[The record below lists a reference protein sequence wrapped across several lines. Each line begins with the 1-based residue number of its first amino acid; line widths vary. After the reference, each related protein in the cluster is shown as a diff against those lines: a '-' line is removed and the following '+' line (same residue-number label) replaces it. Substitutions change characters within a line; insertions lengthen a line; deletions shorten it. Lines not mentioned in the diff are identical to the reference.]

1 LSVGDGVIRE
11 KPASELG
18 DIRKGHMSLGDRI
31 ITDLLKENHDRY
43 ILLDPS
49 GWLSDPSFVD
59 ACREYGM
66 MPISLGELTESSLSK
81 VKDLEFKKER
91 HQTMVVLVGSSDDA
105 DSWQKFLGSN
115 WRMKDVQPSS
125 IFPCLDP
132 EISKHLSPAQAAF
145 LLPIFSSDHFV
156 LSPKRS
162 AVALLEALFGLKAE
176 RLADMD
182 YFLDTAIS
190 LLMRGQ
196 NPNLFW
202 LESISGYFPSIS
214 ESGVSPKAAL
224 TSIDAFTRLVEDL
237 ITAGKISPE
246 RLARL
251 RQMANGT
258 PFTKDSPFAFSERL
272 GLDPVEIKDQARK
285 LSWENVSLISWLD
298 RVQILAKLS
307 LAEELFRDHELKE
320 LRDATER
327 AFSASLD
334 RDYFKLQQTP
344 WHYRPPMVHT
354 ILNFIQAHHKKDKI
368 ALIVIDCLSIS
379 FWQILRCSLEERF
392 SIVPT
397 SEGSTFA
404 WIPTLTSV
412 SRQSIFSARTPAE
425 LGQMIKSTSG
435 EEGYWE
441 DFWQD
446 KGLRREEIQFIKVAE
461 KKEEDV
467 RCAIHDPDIQKI
479 ALIFSDI
486 DELIHSTA
494 SVSTL
499 DTESLLKLIDN
510 WASVSFGPVLRDL
523 LSLGWV
529 VFVTSDHGAQRIRK
543 NLGNIREGVF
553 TETAGQRAR
562 IYSRLSFA
570 TETRAEGILWD
581 SKGTLPQDYVALLAP
596 PGTGYGLSSGWG
608 HGGASW
614 EEVIVPFIRFEGTR
628 S

>member
-1 LSVGDGVIRE
+1 MGDGVIRE
-11 KPASELG
+11 KPVSELG
-18 DIRKGHMSLGDRI
+18 DRRTGHMSLGDRI

-59 ACREYGM
+59 ACREYGI
-66 MPISLGELTESSLSK
+66 MPISVGEPTESSIFQ

-91 HQTMVVLVGSSDDA
+91 HQTIVVLVGSRGDA
-105 DSWQKFLGSN
+105 DSWQSLLGSS

-125 IFPCLDP
+125 VFPCLDP
-132 EISKHLSPAQAAF
+132 EISKHLSPAQVAI
-145 LLPIFSSDHFV
+145 LLPIFSSDHPV

-162 AVALLEALFGLKAE
+162 AMALLEALFGLKAE

-190 LLMRGQ
+190 FHLKGQ
-196 NPNLFW
+196 NPNRFW
-202 LESISGYFPSIS
+202 LENISGYFPSIS
-214 ESGVSPKAAL
+214 ESEVSPKAAL
-224 TSIDAFTRLVEDL
+224 TSMDAFNRLVEDL
-237 ITAGKISPE
+237 VATGKISPE
-246 RLARL
+246 RRARL
-251 RQMANGT
+251 RQMAYGT
-258 PFTKDSPFAFSERL
+258 PFTKDARVTFSERL
-272 GLDPVEIKDQARK
+272 GLDPVEIKDKARK
-285 LSWENVSLISWLD
+285 MSWESVSLISWLD
-298 RVQILAKLS
+298 RVQLLAKLS
-307 LAEELFRDHELKE
+307 LAEELFKDRELKE
-320 LRDATER
+320 LRDTTER
-327 AFSASLD
+327 AFSVSLD
-334 RDYFKLQQTP
+334 CDYFKLQQTP

-354 ILNFIQAHHKKDKI
+354 ILNFIQAHHKRDKV

-379 FWQILRCSLEERF
+379 FWQVLRCSLEKRF

-412 SRQSIFSARTPAE
+412 SRQSILSARTPAE

-441 DFWQD
+441 DFWRD
-446 KGLRREEIQFIKVAE
+446 KGFQRESIQFIKVAE
-461 KKEEDV
+461 KKEKDV
-467 RCAIHDPDIQKI
+467 QHAVYDQDIRRL
-479 ALIFSDI
+479 ALIFNDI
-486 DELIHSTA
+486 DELVHFST
-494 SVSTL
+494 SISNSTL
-499 DTESLLKLIDN
+499 NTESLLKFIDN
-510 WASVSFGPVLRDL
+510 WASVLFGPLLRNL

-529 VFVTSDHGAQRIRK
+529 VFVTSDHGAQRIRQ
-543 NLGNIREGVF
+543 NVGNIREGVF
-553 TETAGQRAR
+553 TERTGQRAR

-570 TETRAEGILWD
+570 TETKAEGILWD

-596 PGTGYGLSSGWG
+596 PGTGYGFSSGWG

-614 EEVIVPFIRFEGTR
+614 EEVIVPFVKFGGTR